1 MKKYVLILISFLF
14 VGCSYDK
21 IYENRESDKQ
31 DAQKVINKFYFLVKE
46 NNNKKEVF
54 KLFSDRFF
62 KEVGKERFEQILD
75 KTDNDFG
82 KVKDYELTD
91 SWTQIIKGSNPISQY
106 ELSYLV
112 TTRDSTQTKEYF
124 RLQKENDTVKVISY
138 RLDFDIIPKK

>member
-1 MKKYVLILISFLF
+1 MKKYILTLISFLF
-14 VGCSYDK
+14 IGCSYDK
-21 IYENRESDKQ
+21 IYENREADKQ
-31 DAQKVINKFYFLVKE
+31 DAQKVINKFYFLIKE
-46 NNNKKEVF
+46 DNNKEVF

-91 SWTQIIKGSNPISQY
+91 SWTQIIKGSNSISKY
-106 ELSYLV
+106 KLSYLV
-112 TTRDSTQTKEYF
+112 TRDSTQTKEYF
-124 RLQKENDTVKVISY
+124 RLQKENDTVKIISY